1 MKGHACMT
9 VRHQRGFSLVEL
21 MVAMT
26 LSLLLLAG
34 ALSILYSSK
43 ITYNQNDRVARLQEA
58 GRTVVEM
65 MLRDTRPAGFLG
77 CSRPVNGD
85 EFGNGLNNNLTLL
98 WNFAQPVYGFEA
110 TGAAMWTPALD
121 PLVEKPVDNSD
132 VLVLRTTRQGQPV
145 FRTNAPVTDTA
156 AVIQVD
162 TEDGANIDAN
172 TPMIIADCEGSAV
185 FMATGY
191 APAGTTGAIAHDG
204 AGAGV
209 DGNTSANL
217 VRGFVLGAQVMPVQT
232 VIYYVGDSGTGP
244 SLWQRVGAAKPQ
256 ELVEGVENLQVRYG
270 IDTDN
275 NLQADTYVTADAVT
289 TAQWNQVISV
299 ELAVLVRSPL
309 ETGPDIDKRKYNL
322 LGTPVGP
329 FNDRR
334 QRAVFTTTVVLRN
347 RTS

>member
-1 MKGHACMT
+1 MKAHVLMN
-9 VRHQRGFSLVEL
+9 VRRQRGFSLVEL

-43 ITYNQNDRVARLQEA
+43 ITYNENDRVARLQEA

-110 TGAAMWTPALD
+110 TGAATWLPALD
-121 PLVEKPVDNSD
+121 PMVKKAVDYSD

-145 FRTNAPVTDTA
+145 FRTNTPVTDTA

-162 TEDGANIDAN
+162 TDSGVTLPAN

-185 FMATGY
+185 FMATSY
-191 APAGTTGAIAHDG
+191 TPVGTTGTIAHDA

-217 VRGFVLGAQVMPVQT
+217 ARGFVLGAQVMPVET
-232 VIYYVGDSGTGP
+232 VIYYVGDSGSGP
-244 SLWQRVGAAKPQ
+244 ALWQKVGAAEPQ

-275 NLQADTYVTADAVT
+275 NLQADKYVTADLVT
-289 TAQWNQVISV
+289 AAQWNQVISV

-309 ETGPDIDKRKYNL
+309 ETGSDRDNRKYDL
-322 LGTPVGP
+322 LGKSFGP

-334 QRAVFTTTVVLRN
+334 QRSVFTTTVVLRN